1 MARKRKRDGGGGAP
15 ETDIDREEELFIQEV
30 NEELKQERYLQ
41 TWKKYGQYFV
51 GGAILAIGSV
61 AGWQWYKG
69 NIRSVQ
75 EAQSIEFAS
84 AAALAAGGKN
94 GEAGKVFDKLARET
108 DGGYA
113 ALARLRQ
120 AALVGKSGNSKAAAA
135 LYLQLADDD
144 RLAPEFRDL
153 GTLLWGLNA
162 LDSAGPDEAI
172 ARLKPLAAAGGTWRY
187 TAQEL
192 IAHYHRKAGRNGDAK
207 RMFKQLAEDNG
218 APGTLQKRAREMLS
232 MLDES

>member
-1 MARKRKRDGGGGAP
+1 MARKRKRDDGGAP
-15 ETDIDREEELFIQEV
+15 EKEIDREEELFIQEV

-61 AGWQWYKG
+61 AGWQWYKD
-69 NIRSVQ
+69 NIRSGQ
-75 EAQSIEFAS
+75 EAQSVEFAS

-94 GEAGKVFDKLARET
+94 GEAGKVFDRLVRET

-120 AALVGKSGNSKAAAA
+120 AALVGKSGDSKAAAA
-135 LYLQLADDD
+135 LYLQLAGDE
-144 RLAPEFRDL
+144 RLAPVFRNL
-153 GTLLWGLNA
+153 GTVLWGLHA
-162 LDSAGPDEAI
+162 LDSVGPDDAI
-172 ARLKPLAAAGGTWRY
+172 ARLKPLAAADGTWRY

-192 IAHYHRKAGRNGDAK
+192 IAHYHRKAGRKGDAT
-207 RMFKQLAEDNG
+207 RIFKQLAEDG
-218 APGTLQKRAREMLS
+218 RAPDTLQKRAREMLS
-232 MLDES
+232 MLGES